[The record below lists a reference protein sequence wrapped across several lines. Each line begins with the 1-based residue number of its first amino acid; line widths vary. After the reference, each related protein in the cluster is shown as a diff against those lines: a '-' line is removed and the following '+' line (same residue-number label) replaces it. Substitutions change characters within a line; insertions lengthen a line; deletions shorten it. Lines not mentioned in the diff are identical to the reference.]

1 MKNKSGF
8 AIMII
13 LSLFFHYDNLK
24 GKLKSNEI
32 KNSTLL
38 AKAGHSFNDKTGA
51 VIPSIHPS
59 TTYARGED
67 YNLISEYLY
76 TRLNNQNY
84 TEVEELCAQLD
95 NGKDALVFSSG
106 MAAIAAVLE
115 TLESGDHIVAPN
127 VMYYAAQ
134 DWMRFISK
142 KRGIDLTLFDAENE
156 KSLSKAIRPGIT
168 KLVWIETPVN
178 PTWDIIDIEA
188 ASKYT
193 HLAGAFLCVDCT
205 VAPPVTTK
213 ALDLGADIAFHSA
226 SKYYNGHSDVIAGIL
241 VTKDINERW
250 DEIKYIRTHTGG
262 IIGPFEAWLLLRGM
276 RTLSIRFERASD
288 NALKIAKHF
297 ENHPKIERILYPGLE
312 SHPGHNI
319 AIKQMTNGFGGM
331 LSLLIKGGSVE
342 ALSVVKHLQHFVP
355 ATSLGGVE
363 SLVEHRASVES
374 ETSAVSKNLLRF
386 SVGIEDV
393 NDLIDDIEH
402 ALAKI

>member
-1 MKNKSGF
+1 LK
-8 AIMII
+8 
-13 LSLFFHYDNLK
+13 LFK
-24 GKLKSNEI
+24 GQSLKSNKV

-38 AKAGHSFNDKTGA
+38 AKAGHSFDENTGA

-59 TTYARGED
+59 TTYARDEN
-67 YNLISEYLY
+67 YSLFTEFLY

-84 TEVEELCAQLD
+84 EEVESLCAKLD
-95 NGKDALVFSSG
+95 NGADALVFSSG

-115 TLESGDHIVAPN
+115 TLNSGDHLVAPN
-127 VMYYAAQ
+127 TMYYAAL
-134 DWMRFISK
+134 DWMRYISQ
-142 KRGIDLTLFDAENE
+142 KRSIELALFDVTDNS
-156 KSLSKAIRPGIT
+156 SLQKAVIKGKT

-178 PTWDIIDIEA
+178 PTWDVIDIEA
-188 ASKYT
+188 ASDIA
-193 HLAGAFLCVDCT
+193 HEAGAILCVDCT
-205 VAPPVTTK
+205 VAPPITTK
-213 ALDLGADIAFHSA
+213 ALNLGADIVFHSA

-241 VTKDINERW
+241 VTKELNNSWE
-250 DEIKYIRTHTGG
+250 EIKYIRTHVGG
-262 IIGPFEAWLLLRGM
+262 VIGPFEAWLLLRGM